1 MPTLS
6 RGARSTFCFHTPS
19 KAVRALTNWC
29 EMHPGRTSPN
39 QSAHAV
45 GAFWRQPTLLPVI
58 SSKVLAYRKIRGP
71 EMEYQHYSIRK
82 ILDAVV
88 SGEIRIPAFQRGFV
102 WEMDRVA
109 YLLDSIYKGYP
120 FGSLLF
126 WRTKQKLAT
135 ERNLG
140 AFTLPDPQADYPIDY
155 VLDGQQRLTS
165 IFTVFQ
171 TELYGEPSPDW
182 ADIYFDLSS
191 DNNAQDSAF
200 IAIPDAEEIDKNRFF
215 PMNVLFDSVR
225 YRENTSHLQQE
236 QIAKID
242 KLQEKFKEV
251 SIPVQVL
258 KSEDRSSVAIV
269 FERINH
275 LGVALDTLQLLS
287 AWTWSD
293 DFDLLEKFKELRE
306 ELSEFG
312 FAGVGDDADLVLSC
326 VAGILTAEPGP
337 EKLLDL
343 NGAEVRARFSNVE
356 NGIRGA
362 IDFLRTQLKVV
373 HLRLLPYPS
382 MLIPLAA
389 FFAEPDGKEVL
400 YDGQTYKAIKRWFWR
415 TCFSGR
421 YTSQTRKTT
430 IHDIEQMRNLKSGLP
445 STLDAIDVAV
455 KPNFFKGTFRVGAAA
470 TKTFV
475 LLLANKDPKSLLSG
489 KSIDLDKVLQRY
501 NRSEFHHIYPR
512 AFLRDA
518 GYADL
523 EINVLGN
530 FCFLS
535 AAENKNIGRKRP
547 SEYVKDLANDGG
559 SLAHTLDSAF
569 CAEQDFKDDFNAF
582 VAART
587 TRLAE
592 FATKLIA

>member
-1 MPTLS
+1 
-6 RGARSTFCFHTPS
+6 
-19 KAVRALTNWC
+19 
-29 EMHPGRTSPN
+29 
-39 QSAHAV
+39 
-45 GAFWRQPTLLPVI
+45 
-58 SSKVLAYRKIRGP
+58 
-71 EMEYQHYSIRK
+71 MEYQHYPIRK
-82 ILDAVV
+82 ILNAVA

-126 WRTKQKLAT
+126 WRTKQQMTT
-135 ERNLG
+135 ERKLG
-140 AFTLPDPQADYPIDY
+140 SFTLPEPHADYPIDY

-171 TELYGEPSPDW
+171 TELIAGENPDW
-182 ADIYFDLSS
+182 ADIYFDLEAAG
-191 DNNAQDSAF
+191 NPQDSAF
-200 IAIPDAEEIDKNRFF
+200 IAIQGNDWDRNRYF
-215 PMNVLFDSVR
+215 PMSVLFDSVK
-225 YRENTSHLQQE
+225 YRENTSHLNVE
-236 QIAKID
+236 QIAQVD
-242 KLQEKFKEV
+242 KLQENFKEI
-251 SIPVQVL
+251 SIPVQIL
-258 KSEDRSSVAIV
+258 KSEDRSIVAIV

-306 ELSEFG
+306 ELSDFG
-312 FAGVGDDADLVLSC
+312 FAGVGDDTDLVLSC
-326 VAGILTAEPGP
+326 VAGILTGEPGP

-343 NGAEVRARFSNVE
+343 NGSEVRERFSIVE

-362 IDFLRTQLKVV
+362 IDFMRTQLKVS
-373 HLRLLPYPS
+373 HLKLLPYPA
-382 MLIPLAA
+382 MLVPLAA

-400 YDGQTYKAIKRWFWR
+400 YNAQTYQALKRWFWR

-430 IHDIEQMRNLKSGLP
+430 IHDIEQVLKLKNGQPTSFTNIELNISP
-445 STLDAIDVAV
+445 E
-455 KPNFFKGTFRVGAAA
+455 FFLNTFRIGAAA

-475 LLLANKDPKSLLSG
+475 LLLANNTPRSLLSG
-489 KSIDLDKVLQRY
+489 KQIDLEKALQRY

-512 AFLRDA
+512 AFLRES
-518 GYADL
+518 GVP
-523 EINVLGN
+523 EQNINVLGN

-547 SEYVKDLANDGG
+547 SVYLADLVSNNHQEREA
-559 SLAHTLDSAF
+559 TLTSAF
-569 CAEQDFKDDFNAF
+569 CIADEFNDDYESFLHE
-582 VAART
+582 RCI
-587 TRLAE
+587 RLAE
-592 FATKLIA
+592 FAKKLAE

>member
-1 MPTLS
+1 
-6 RGARSTFCFHTPS
+6 
-19 KAVRALTNWC
+19 
-29 EMHPGRTSPN
+29 
-39 QSAHAV
+39 
-45 GAFWRQPTLLPVI
+45 
-58 SSKVLAYRKIRGP
+58 
-71 EMEYQHYSIRK
+71 MEYQHYPIRK

-126 WRTKQKLAT
+126 WRTKQKLGT

-140 AFTLPDPQADYPIDY
+140 TFTLPDPQADYPIDY

-171 TELYGEPSPDW
+171 TELKSEPDPEW
-182 ADIYFDLSS
+182 ADIYFDLNA
-191 DNNAQDSAF
+191 DHNAQDSAF
-200 IAIPDAEEIDKNRFF
+200 LPIPAGEAFDRNRFF

-225 YRENTSHLQQE
+225 YRESTEHLSKD
-236 QIAKID
+236 QIARID
-242 KLQEKFKEV
+242 RLQEKFKEV
-251 SIPVQVL
+251 QIPVQIL
-258 KSEDRSSVAIV
+258 KSEDRSIVAIV

-293 DFDLLEKFKELRE
+293 DFDLLDKFKELRE

-326 VAGILTAEPGP
+326 VAGILTNEPGP

-343 NGAEVRARFSNVE
+343 NGADVRAQFAKVE

-362 IDFLRTQLKVV
+362 IDFLRTQLKVAS
-373 HLRLLPYPS
+373 LKLLPYPA
-382 MLIPLAA
+382 MLVPLAA
-389 FFAEPDGKEVL
+389 FFAEPDGKEVI
-400 YDGQTYKAIKRWFWR
+400 YGGQTYQTIKRWFWR
-415 TCFSGR
+415 TCFSAR

-430 IHDIEQMRNLKSGLP
+430 IHDIEQILKLKQGQP
-445 STLDAIDVAV
+445 HTLDSIEITV
-455 KPNFFKGTFRVGAAA
+455 KPEFFKGTFRVGAAA

-475 LLLANKDPKSLLSG
+475 LMLANNDARSLLSG
-489 KSIDLDKVLQRY
+489 KNIDLDKVLQRY

-518 GYADL
+518 GKSDTV
-523 EINVLGN
+523 INSLGN

-535 AAENKNIGRKRP
+535 AAENKNIGRKKP
-547 SEYVKDLANDGG
+547 SVYINDLVAGHEEERDAT
-559 SLAHTLDSAF
+559 LASAF
-569 CAEQDFKDDFNAF
+569 CDKADFNDDFETF
-582 VAART
+582 LTARCN
-587 TRLAE
+587 RLAE
-592 FATKLIA
+592 FGAKLIA

>member
-1 MPTLS
+1 
-6 RGARSTFCFHTPS
+6 
-19 KAVRALTNWC
+19 
-29 EMHPGRTSPN
+29 
-39 QSAHAV
+39 
-45 GAFWRQPTLLPVI
+45 
-58 SSKVLAYRKIRGP
+58 
-71 EMEYQHYSIRK
+71 MEYQHYSIRK

-126 WRTKQKLAT
+126 WRTKQQLAT

-140 AFTLPDPQADYPIDY
+140 TFELPLPQADYPIDY

-171 TELYGEPSPDW
+171 TELVAEENPDW
-182 ADIYFDLSS
+182 ADIYFDLEAN
-191 DNNAQDSAF
+191 NNAQDSAF
-200 IAIPDAEEIDKNRFF
+200 VAFPEVGVFDKTRYF
-215 PMNVLFDSVR
+215 PMNVLFDSVK
-225 YRENTSHLQQE
+225 YRASSAHLAPE
-236 QIAKID
+236 QIARVD
-242 KLQEKFKEV
+242 KLQEKFKEI

-258 KSEDRSSVAIV
+258 KSEDRSIVAIV

-306 ELSEFG
+306 ELSDFG

-326 VAGILTAEPGP
+326 VAGILTKEPGP
-337 EKLLDL
+337 EKLLEL
-343 NGAEVRARFSNVE
+343 NGADVRAQFSTVE

-362 IDFLRTQLKVV
+362 IDFLRTQFKVV
-373 HLRLLPYPS
+373 HLKLLPYPS
-382 MLIPLAA
+382 MLVPLAV
-389 FFAEPDGKEVL
+389 FFAEPDGKEVV
-400 YDGQTYKAIKRWFWR
+400 YGGQTFQTIKRWFWR
-415 TCFSGR
+415 TCFSAR

-430 IHDIEQMRNLKSGLP
+430 IHDIEQMMKLKNGQP
-445 STLDAIDVAV
+445 NTLGEFGFVV
-455 KPNFFKGTFRVGAAA
+455 KPDFFQNSFRVGAAA
-470 TKTFV
+470 TKSFV
-475 LLLANKDPKSLLSG
+475 LLLANNDPQSLLSG

-512 AFLRDA
+512 AFLR
-518 GYADL
+518 
-523 EINVLGN
+523 EIGFTDTRINMLGN

-547 SEYVKDLANDGG
+547 SVYLGDLVGDEE
-559 SLAHTLDSAF
+559 SLATTLATAF
-569 CAEQDFKDDFNAF
+569 CLKEEFNDDYESFLT
-582 VAART
+582 ARCDRLT
-587 TRLAE
+587 T
-592 FATKLIA
+592 FANNLMA

>member
-1 MPTLS
+1 
-6 RGARSTFCFHTPS
+6 
-19 KAVRALTNWC
+19 
-29 EMHPGRTSPN
+29 
-39 QSAHAV
+39 
-45 GAFWRQPTLLPVI
+45 
-58 SSKVLAYRKIRGP
+58 
-71 EMEYQHYSIRK
+71 MEYQHYSIRK
-82 ILDAVV
+82 MLDAVV

-126 WRTKQKLAT
+126 WRTKQQLTT
-135 ERNLG
+135 ERSLG
-140 AFTLPDPQADYPIDY
+140 TFTLPVPQVDYPIDY

-171 TELYGEPSPDW
+171 TELVAEVNPDW
-182 ADIYFDLSS
+182 ADIYFDLDAS
-191 DNNAQDSAF
+191 DNAQDSVF
-200 IAIPDAEEIDKNRFF
+200 VAISEGDEIDKSRYF
-215 PMNVLFDSVR
+215 PMNVLFDSVK
-225 YRENTSHLQQE
+225 YRASTEHLKPE
-236 QIAKID
+236 QIALVD
-242 KLQEKFKEV
+242 RLQEKFKEV

-258 KSEDRSSVAIV
+258 KSEDRSIVAIV

-306 ELSEFG
+306 ELSDFG

-326 VAGILTAEPGP
+326 VAGILTGEPGP
-337 EKLLDL
+337 EKLLEL
-343 NGAEVRARFSNVE
+343 NGAEVRAQFSTVE

-373 HLRLLPYPS
+373 HLKLLPYPS
-382 MLIPLAA
+382 MLVPLAV
-389 FFAEPDGKEVL
+389 FFAEPDGKEVV
-400 YDGQTYKAIKRWFWR
+400 YGGQTYQTIKRWFWR
-415 TCFSGR
+415 TCFSAR

-430 IHDIEQMRNLKSGLP
+430 INDIEQMVKLKAGQP
-445 STLDAIDVAV
+445 NTLDNIDVVV
-455 KPNFFKGTFRVGAAA
+455 KPEFFQSSFRVGAAA

-475 LLLANKDPKSLLSG
+475 LLLANNDPRSLLSG
-489 KSIDLDKVLQRY
+489 KNIELDKVLQRY

-512 AFLRDA
+512 AFLREINVPDTQ
-518 GYADL
+518 
-523 EINVLGN
+523 INVLGN

-547 SEYVKDLANDGG
+547 SAYLGDLVGDDKARA
-559 SLAHTLDSAF
+559 STLATAFCLDSEFDDDYHPFLTAR
-569 CAEQDFKDDFNAF
+569 CA
-582 VAART
+582 
-587 TRLAE
+587 RLAE
-592 FATKLIA
+592 FANKLMV

>member
-1 MPTLS
+1 
-6 RGARSTFCFHTPS
+6 
-19 KAVRALTNWC
+19 
-29 EMHPGRTSPN
+29 
-39 QSAHAV
+39 
-45 GAFWRQPTLLPVI
+45 
-58 SSKVLAYRKIRGP
+58 
-71 EMEYQHYSIRK
+71 MEYQHYSIRK

-140 AFTLPDPQADYPIDY
+140 TFTLPAPQADYPIDY

-171 TELYGEPSPDW
+171 TELVAEANPEW
-182 ADIYFDLSS
+182 ADIYFDL
-191 DNNAQDSAF
+191 DANNNAQDSAF
-200 IAIPDAEEIDKNRFF
+200 LAISDGDDYDRKRYF
-215 PMNVLFDSVR
+215 PLSVLFDSVK
-225 YRENTSHLQQE
+225 YRESTAHLDPE
-236 QIAKID
+236 QIARVD

-258 KSEDRSSVAIV
+258 KSEDRSIVAIV

-326 VAGILTAEPGP
+326 VAGILTREPGP

-343 NGAEVRARFSNVE
+343 NGAEVRAQFSTVE

-373 HLRLLPYPS
+373 NLKLLPYPS
-382 MLIPLAA
+382 MLIPLAV
-389 FFAEPDGKEVL
+389 FFAEPDGKEVV
-400 YDGQTYKAIKRWFWR
+400 YGGQTYQAIKRWFWR
-415 TCFSGR
+415 TCFSAR

-430 IHDIEQMRNLKSGLP
+430 IHDIDQMVRLKMGQP
-445 STLDAIDVAV
+445 NTLDSIDVSV
-455 KPNFFKGTFRVGAAA
+455 KASFFRGTFRVAAAA
-470 TKTFV
+470 TKTYV
-475 LLLANKDPKSLLSG
+475 LLLANNDPRSLLSG
-489 KSIDLDKVLQRY
+489 KAVDIDKVLQRY

-518 GYADL
+518 GHSDVD
-523 EINVLGN
+523 INVLGN

-535 AAENKNIGRKRP
+535 AAENKSIGRKRP
-547 SEYVKDLANDGG
+547 SVYVNDLAVDGA
-559 SLAHTLDSAF
+559 SRDETLGTAF
-569 CAEQDFKDDFNAF
+569 CAKEDFHDDYNVFLEN
-582 VAART
+582 RCN
-587 TRLAE
+587 RLAE
-592 FATKLIA
+592 FAKKLID

>member
-1 MPTLS
+1 
-6 RGARSTFCFHTPS
+6 
-19 KAVRALTNWC
+19 
-29 EMHPGRTSPN
+29 
-39 QSAHAV
+39 
-45 GAFWRQPTLLPVI
+45 
-58 SSKVLAYRKIRGP
+58 
-71 EMEYQHYSIRK
+71 MEFQHYSIRK
-82 ILDAVV
+82 ILDSVV

-126 WRTKQKLAT
+126 WRTKQQLLT
-135 ERNLG
+135 ERKLG
-140 AFTLPDPQADYPIDY
+140 TFTLPDPQVDYPIDY

-165 IFTVFQ
+165 VFTVFQ
-171 TELYGEPSPDW
+171 TDLKPEMNPDW
-182 ADIYFDLSS
+182 ADIYFDLEAAG
-191 DNNAQDSAF
+191 NPQDSVF
-200 IAIPDAEEIDKNRFF
+200 IAIPDGEVYDKNRYF

-225 YRENTSHLQQE
+225 YRATTEHLNTI
-236 QIAKID
+236 QIAIVD

-251 SIPVQVL
+251 QIPVQLL
-258 KSEDRSSVAIV
+258 KSEDRSIVAIV

-287 AWTWSD
+287 AWTWSE

-306 ELSEFG
+306 KLSDFG
-312 FAGVGDDADLVLSC
+312 FEGVGDDADLVLSC
-326 VAGILTAEPGP
+326 VAGILTGEPGA
-337 EKLLDL
+337 EKLLGL
-343 NGAEVRARFSNVE
+343 NGADVRAQFSTVE

-362 IDFLRTQLKVV
+362 IDFLRTELSVV
-373 HLRLLPYPS
+373 HLKLLPYPS
-382 MLIPLAA
+382 MLVPLAV
-389 FFAEPDGKEVL
+389 FFAAPDGKEIV
-400 YDGQTYKAIKRWFWR
+400 YDGATLQTMRRWFWR

-430 IHDIEQMRNLKSGLP
+430 IGDIEQIKLLKEGKAN
-445 STLDAIDVAV
+445 TFDFIDVGV
-455 KPNFFKGTFRVGAAA
+455 EPEFFYSSSFRVGAAA

-475 LLLANKDPKSLLSG
+475 LLLANNDPKSLLSG

-518 GYADL
+518 GISDT

-535 AAENKNIGRKRP
+535 AAENKHIGKKRP
-547 SEYVKDLANDGG
+547 SVYVNDIGMPATRAATLA
-559 SLAHTLDSAF
+559 TAF
-569 CAEQDFKDDFNAF
+569 CDPAEFNDDYDRFLK
-582 VAART
+582 ARCK
-587 TRLAE
+587 RLAQ
-592 FATKLIA
+592 FASKLIE